1 MIQKDLNLEQEILMV
16 LTLAEGKGLKTEK
29 IARHV
34 FNACN
39 SMFNPLD
46 YKDIYNY
53 VSQFLQKSQKG
64 PHPIVEKIG
73 YGIYRINE
81 SAHDAKQYL
90 LQFGRQETA
99 EKTSGNE
106 EPKDL
111 SLSLFD
117 IDSFS

>member
-1 MIQKDLNLEQEILMV
+1 MNYNQEILRV
-16 LTLAEGKGLKTEK
+16 LAMAGHDGLKMEK
-29 IARHV
+29 IVRHV

-39 SMFNPLD
+39 TMFNPLD

-99 EKTSGNE
+99 EKTSGSE